1 MTDVYNEASVI
12 AIFRGTFFYNSVYNS
27 NPNSVSNPIYSSIY
41 NLFCFSFSTNSSMR
55 WALVG
60 C

>member
-12 AIFRGTFFYNSVYNS
+12 AIFRGTFFYSFVYNS

-41 NLFCFSFSTNSSMR
+41 NYCCPVKLEK
-55 WALVG
+55 A
-60 C
+60 